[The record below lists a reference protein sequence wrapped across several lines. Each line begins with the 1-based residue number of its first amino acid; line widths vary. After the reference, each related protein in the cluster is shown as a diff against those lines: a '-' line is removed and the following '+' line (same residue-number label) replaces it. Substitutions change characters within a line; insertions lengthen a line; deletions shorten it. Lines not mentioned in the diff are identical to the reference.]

1 MTDTRVAVAGTFG
14 PLHDGHRRLL
24 RTALTYADGGLVV
37 GVTSDAL
44 ARGSRTREVPAH
56 ADRRA
61 AVEATLR
68 DLNEWDREV
77 TVRELTSEYGIVTEE
92 ADIDALVVS
101 PETAAELPAVNELR
115 RERGFE
121 PVDGIV
127 APHVLADDGE
137 RISSTRIVRGEI
149 DEHGRLVA

>member
-24 RTALTYADGGLVV
+24 RTALKYADGGLVV

-44 ARGSRTREVPAH
+44 ARGSRTRAVPDH

-61 AVEATLR
+61 AVEAAID

-77 TVRELTSEYGIVTEE
+77 TVLELTSELGIVTAE

-101 PETAAELPAVNELR
+101 PETAAELPEVNETR
-115 RERGFE
+115 RDRGFE
-121 PVDGIV
+121 PVEGIV
-127 APHVLADDGE
+127 APYVLADDGE
-137 RISSTRIVRGEI
+137 RISSTRIVHGEV
-149 DEHGRLVA
+149 DEHGRTVD